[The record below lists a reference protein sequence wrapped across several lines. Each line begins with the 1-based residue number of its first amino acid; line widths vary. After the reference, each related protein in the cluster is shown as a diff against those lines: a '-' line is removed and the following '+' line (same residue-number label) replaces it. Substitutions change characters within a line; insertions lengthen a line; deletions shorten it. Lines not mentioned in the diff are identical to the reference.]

1 MGFFRK
7 KDAVAGGLTRGEAL
21 SFVPVKNVAVRQ
33 ETTQDGKIRL
43 TYPVTVRPAFSGMLR
58 RLGVWDG
65 RPSDKI
71 LELDELGATTW
82 GLTDG
87 RRSVRQVAEAFAG
100 RYGLGAREAE
110 IAVAS
115 FFRELGRRGLVG
127 FQAPNAPGDD
137 QSSGSAAKA

>member
-7 KDAVAGGLTRGEAL
+7 KKAAGGGGLSRGEAL
-21 SFVPVKNVAVRQ
+21 SFVPVKNAAVRQ
-33 ETTQDGKIRL
+33 ETTGGGKIRL

-58 RLGVWDG
+58 RFGVWDG
-65 RPSDKI
+65 RPSDKTI
-71 LELDELGATTW
+71 ELDELGAATW
-82 GLTDG
+82 DLADG
-87 RRSVRQVAEAFAG
+87 VRSVRQVSEVFAG

-127 FQAPNAPGDD
+127 FQAPGDGD
-137 QSSGSAAKA
+137 A